1 MMTRRTTLMLT
12 AALALVL
19 LWLMAGHR
27 VGDQRHDAATPE
39 RELPSSSAGVGGSGS
54 DRYAETSNGKIAFM
68 RHSDIYVMNSD
79 GTGRS
84 NLTSTK
90 MS

>member
-1 MMTRRTTLMLT
+1 MTWRTTLVLT
-12 AALALVL
+12 VGIAVVLFWLLA
-19 LWLMAGHR
+19 GCR
-27 VGDQRHDAATPE
+27 VAVQRSEISKD
-39 RELPSSSAGVGGSGS
+39 
-54 DRYAETSNGKIAFM
+54 KIAFI